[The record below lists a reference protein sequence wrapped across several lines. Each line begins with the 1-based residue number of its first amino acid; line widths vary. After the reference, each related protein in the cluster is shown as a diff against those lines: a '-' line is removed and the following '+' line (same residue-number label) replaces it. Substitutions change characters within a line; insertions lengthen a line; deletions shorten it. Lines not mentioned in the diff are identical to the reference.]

1 MLTRGVRCL
10 CQALF
15 LCACNFRTKHHEEE
29 SIAPQASIC
38 KTKKRRQEIKEY
50 MLVGPGGGTMIK
62 SKTGESVSDRQSCVK
77 KDCSWHVELKDGK
90 HNTLC
95 CIEVTLQKVF

>member
-1 MLTRGVRCL
+1 M
-10 CQALF
+10 
-15 LCACNFRTKHHEEE
+15 H
-29 SIAPQASIC
+29 
-38 KTKKRRQEIKEY
+38 
-50 MLVGPGGGTMIK
+50 VGPGGGTMIK
-62 SKTGESVSDRQSCVK
+62 SKIGESVSDRQSCVK